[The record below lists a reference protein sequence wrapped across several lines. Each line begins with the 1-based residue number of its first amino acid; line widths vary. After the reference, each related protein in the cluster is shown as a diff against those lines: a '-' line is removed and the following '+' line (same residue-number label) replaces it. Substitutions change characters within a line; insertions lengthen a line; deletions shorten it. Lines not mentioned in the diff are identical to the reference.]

1 MSAIRTD
8 HLLQELQHKIAVVK
22 RKAETRFNGQSATN
36 LLLQPGPGKWSAVQ
50 CLEHLNTYG
59 RHYLPALDQVIK
71 KAEKEGSRSHP
82 SFKSSWLGAYFTRL
96 MQPGDDGQ
104 LRSTMKSPR
113 DHVPVEAPDVIT
125 VFREFQEQQVYMEN
139 LLQRAANIDIARY
152 KVPTSLSRFITL
164 SVGETFGFMVA
175 HIQRH
180 VLQAENALAAIA
192 PQRISNS

>member
-8 HLLQELQHKIAVVK
+8 HLLQELQQKIAVVK
-22 RKAETRFNGQSATN
+22 RKAETRFNGQSTTN
-36 LLLQPGPGKWSAVQ
+36 LLQQPGPGKWSAVQ

-59 RHYLPALDQVIK
+59 RYYLPALDQAIK
-71 KAEKEGSRSHP
+71 KAEKKGSRSHP

-104 LRSTMKSPR
+104 FRSKMKSPR
-113 DHVPVEAPDVIT
+113 DHVPAEVPDVVV

-139 LLQRAANIDIARY
+139 LLQRAASIDIARY
-152 KVPTSLSRFITL
+152 TVPTSLSRFIRL
-164 SVGETFGFMVA
+164 SVGDTFGFMVA

-192 PQRISNS
+192 PQRVSNS